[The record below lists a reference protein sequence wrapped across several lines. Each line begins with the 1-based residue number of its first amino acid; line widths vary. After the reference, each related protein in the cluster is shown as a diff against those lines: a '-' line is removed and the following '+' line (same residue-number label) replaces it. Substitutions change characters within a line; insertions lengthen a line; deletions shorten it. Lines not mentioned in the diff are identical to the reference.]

1 MFHFWMG
8 ILQNIIVLLIKSA
21 VTNVTYLLFMQNK
34 VIVLF
39 FGCIYQ
45 WLNRDTVL
53 FKKIH

>member
-45 WLNRDTVL
+45 
-53 FKKIH
+53 